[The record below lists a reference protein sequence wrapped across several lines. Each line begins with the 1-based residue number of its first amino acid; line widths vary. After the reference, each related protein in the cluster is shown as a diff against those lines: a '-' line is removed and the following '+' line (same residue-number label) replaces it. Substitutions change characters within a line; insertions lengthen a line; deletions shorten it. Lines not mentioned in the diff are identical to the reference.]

1 MLMKDSLLDDTNNEQ
16 TKNSSRAEEISQKN
30 QNYDIDMPDY
40 LDDFLQRSKK
50 TVFIIGNNNNIN
62 STTKNRI
69 IKKKKIRKENNIKYI
84 KTENEEK
91 NEIDK
96 MENKKIKISK
106 KINKNI
112 IKNETNHINY
122 NEIKKTK
129 IIKSLNDS
137 EGNDIEI
144 NKENKYNN
152 KEKSKLKVQLMKFD
166 HEQKLAILKKYF
178 YLYKCIFLHKIK
190 QALKSIYILIK
201 TKNCMNLSIN
211 KIANHYQGYLFRNKI
226 KFNYVISKILDLRK
240 QKAQKISS
248 KIKAFLIRKEA
259 KKLLMKAE
267 NNYIIYSSLNI
278 DKNDRLYFRY
288 MHKSGKAENFYFE
301 YSPLLKC
308 FIYFLN
314 KNNDKY
320 LKIVEGNFYNS
331 KANIL
336 IDKSFEVNCK
346 GKNIINI
353 QSIVKNADIINERN
367 DRIINR
373 YLRLHRPVKR
383 TTIDEYEESK
393 KKSKDDSILKN
404 KSKKLVK
411 LRNTSRCKSFM
422 KIKVESKTKS
432 ILKPSR
438 SYVNLRCGD
447 KKIQFGKAKIRKY
460 KNSKDLSINIFV
472 FEL

>member
-16 TKNSSRAEEISQKN
+16 TKNSSRAEEISQN
-30 QNYDIDMPDY
+30 SQNYDIDIPDY
-40 LDDFLQRSKK
+40 IDDFLQRSKK
-50 TVFIIGNNNNIN
+50 TVFIVGNNNNIN

-69 IKKKKIRKENNIKYI
+69 IKKKKIRKGNNIKYI

-96 MENKKIKISK
+96 IENKKIKISK

-122 NEIKKTK
+122 NDIKKTK
-129 IIKSLNDS
+129 IIESLNDS

-166 HEQKLAILKKYF
+166 YEQKLSILNKYF
-178 YLYKCIFLHKIK
+178 YLYKCMFLHKIK

-211 KIANHYQGYLFRNKI
+211 KIANHYQGYIFRNKI

-278 DKNDRLYFRY
+278 DKNDKLYFRY

-331 KANIL
+331 KTNIL
-336 IDKSFEVNCK
+336 IDKSFEVNFK

-460 KNSKDLSINIFV
+460 KNSKD
-472 FEL
+472 